1 MKLVGCGLLLLA
13 FAFSAFASERY
24 VEIWNPPEA
33 RAGQSNGVRHDP
45 SARKPAAPAA
55 KRKRVAPHVVEAR
68 MHHPPTAVK
77 IAPKPRAIDDDAP
90 RTTPAL
96 PSPAAPDIPRLFTP
110 DGNVLRV
117 GTRGYG
123 VDIER

>member
-1 MKLVGCGLLLLA
+1 MAFTASTLA
-13 FAFSAFASERY
+13 GERY

-33 RAGQSNGVRHDP
+33 RTGSSTGARHDP
-45 SARKPAAPAA
+45 PARKPAAPAA

-77 IAPKPRAIDDDAP
+77 IAPKPRAIEDDAP
-90 RTTPAL
+90 RPAPAL

-117 GTRGYG
+117 GMRGYRAD
-123 VDIER
+123 VER

>member
-1 MKLVGCGLLLLA
+1 MKRVGCGLLLLA
-13 FAFSAFASERY
+13 FTSSTFASERY

-33 RAGQSNGVRHDP
+33 RTGSSTGARHDP
-45 SARKPAAPAA
+45 SARKPAA
-55 KRKRVAPHVVEAR
+55 KRKRVAPRVVEAR

-77 IAPKPRAIDDDAP
+77 IAPKPRAIDDDMP
-90 RTTPAL
+90 RATPAP
-96 PSPAAPDIPRLFTP
+96 PSPAAPDIPRQFTP

-123 VDIER
+123 VEVSR